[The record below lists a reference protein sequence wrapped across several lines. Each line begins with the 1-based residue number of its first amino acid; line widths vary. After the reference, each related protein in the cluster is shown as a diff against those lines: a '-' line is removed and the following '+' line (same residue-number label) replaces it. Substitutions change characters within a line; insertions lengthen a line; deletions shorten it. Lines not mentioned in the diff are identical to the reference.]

1 MRPLLFNNIHMRQN
15 YFNTLPLR
23 LQLEELAKCR
33 FMEKEEFSDGVDYI
47 RDKKIVIVG
56 CGAQGLNQGLNLRDS
71 GLDVSYT
78 LRAEAIA
85 EKRQSFRNASENGFT
100 VGTYEELIPDAD
112 IVMNLT
118 PDKQHSAVVSAI
130 MPMMKSGATLDYA
143 HGFNLVEEGMQIN
156 KNLTVVM
163 MCPKCPGSEVRAEY
177 IRGFG
182 VPTLIAVHRENDPNG
197 EGMKIAKALA
207 VGTGGHHAGVLES
220 SPIAEVKSDLMGEQ
234 TILCGVL
241 QTGSILCFDKMIEQG
256 VEPGYAA
263 KLVQYG
269 WETVTE
275 ALKHGGV
282 TNMMDRLSN
291 PGKIRAF
298 ELSENLKKILR
309 PLFQKHQDDIM
320 SGAFSGRMM
329 ADWDNDDLDLL
340 QWRAATAET
349 AFEKQRISEQ
359 EISEQDYFD
368 NGILMIAFVRAGVEL
383 AYETMVEA
391 GIIEESA
398 YYESLHETPLIA
410 NLIARKKLYEM
421 NVVISD
427 TAEYGCY
434 LFDHSARPLLA
445 KEFMPAIN
453 ADVIGNGLDSPDN
466 GVDNKTLVEI
476 NAAIRG
482 HSVEVVGKKLRGY
495 MTGMK
500 SVV

>member
-1 MRPLLFNNIHMRQN
+1 MAN

-33 FMEKEEFSDGVDYI
+33 FMEAEEFAEGVDYI
-47 RDKKIVIVG
+47 RGKKIVIVG

-71 GLDVSYT
+71 GLDVSYA

-85 EKRQSFRNASENGFT
+85 EKRQSYRSATENGFT
-100 VGTYEELIPDAD
+100 VGTYDELIPDAD

-118 PDKQHSAVVSAI
+118 PDKQHTAVVNAI
-130 MPMMKSGATLDYA
+130 QPLMKDGSCLDYA
-143 HGFNLVEEGMQIN
+143 HGFNLVEEGMQVNPKI
-156 KNLTVVM
+156 TVVM

-177 IRGFG
+177 VRGFG

-197 EGMKIAKALA
+197 DGLRIAKALA
-207 VGTGGHHAGVLES
+207 VGTGGHRAGVLES

-241 QTGSILCFDKMIEQG
+241 QTGSILCFDKMIEEG
-256 VEPGYAA
+256 VDPGYAA
-263 KLVQYG
+263 KLLQYG
-269 WETVTE
+269 WEAITE

-291 PGKIRAF
+291 PAKIRAF
-298 ELSENLKKILR
+298 ELSEELKGMLR
-309 PLFQKHQDDIM
+309 PLFQSHQDDIM
-320 SGAFSGRMM
+320 SGKFSSTMM
-329 ADWDNDDLDLL
+329 ADWANGDKDLL
-340 QWRAATAET
+340 RWREETAET
-349 AFEKQRISEQ
+349 GFEKTPITDKEITEQ
-359 EISEQDYFD
+359 EFFD
-368 NGILMIAFVRAGVEL
+368 NGILIVAFIRAGVEL

-398 YYESLHETPLIA
+398 YYESLHETPLIC

-434 LFDHSARPLLA
+434 LFDQRARPFLA
-445 KEFMPAIN
+445 ENFMPKIK
-453 ADVIGNGLDSPDN
+453 ADVIGNGLQLNDHS
-466 GVDNKTLVEI
+466 VDNRQLVEV
-476 NAAIRG
+476 NAALRD
-482 HSVEVVGKKLRGY
+482 HSVEVVGRKLRGY

-500 SVV
+500 SII